1 MYTILESKHLF
12 FLLYVRYE
20 RKIEE
25 RNKYPIMSMHDH
37 DPSSSIDLLKG
48 KKRRVDPKVK
58 RHHFCFCNFNRL
70 QYTGKA

>member
-1 MYTILESKHLF
+1 
-12 FLLYVRYE
+12 
-20 RKIEE
+20 
-25 RNKYPIMSMHDH
+25 MSMHNH